1 MTYCYWQLLCRLTTL
16 GLLKCCLVICPTTL
30 NNHRPL
36 GTSVE
41 KTTEQMFY
49 QMELSIYHRWS
60 TDLFCRPVPIKLCRL
75 SLWCNWCSTLVC
87 RDSTRVFKSR
97 AARENPLFCFCFFF
111 NPILFLNLIKKMR
124 GHGPKEKFC
133 KISEHVI
140 TLNAARLMCEHNS
153 SRGGIK
159 IWQCCLGAEP
169 RRSVNLPLKMKNVS
183 QNVRY
188 WKNAT

>member
-1 MTYCYWQLLCRLTTL
+1 M
-16 GLLKCCLVICPTTL
+16 ICPTTL

-41 KTTEQMFY
+41 NTKEQMFY
-49 QMELSIYHRWS
+49 QMELSIYYSWS
-60 TDLFCRPVPIKLCRL
+60 TDLFCRPIPIKLCRL
-75 SLWCNWCSTLVC
+75 SLWCTTPFQCLFFFKPGLLWFDSGFQV
-87 RDSTRVFKSR
+87 RGSTRKSTVFC
-97 AARENPLFCFCFFF
+97 LFVCF
-111 NPILFLNLIKKMR
+111 NPFLFLNLIKKMR
-124 GHGPKEKFC
+124 GHGPQEKFC
-133 KISEHVI
+133 RISENAI

-159 IWQCCLGAEP
+159 IWRCCLGAEP
-169 RRSVNLPLKMKNVS
+169 WRSVNLPLKMKNVS

>member
-30 NNHRPL
+30 NNHRL
-36 GTSVE
+36 WRRQQNKCST
-41 KTTEQMFY
+41 KWNY
-49 QMELSIYHRWS
+49 QYITDEALTFSADQFPSSFAGCHSDAIDAVRWS
-60 TDLFCRPVPIKLCRL
+60 VVIRLRVSSPVLHEKIHC
-75 SLWCNWCSTLVC
+75 CC
-87 RDSTRVFKSR
+87 
-97 AARENPLFCFCFFF
+97 FF

-140 TLNAARLMCEHNS
+140 TLDAARLMCEHNS

-159 IWQCCLGAEP
+159 I
-169 RRSVNLPLKMKNVS
+169 
-183 QNVRY
+183 
-188 WKNAT
+188 